1 MPTGP
6 RIRKLAVN
14 PHFWG
19 ILFMFAVCI
28 ILHYP
33 QQILDTSSPTLFS
46 FMGLTRHAI
55 ERILLLVP
63 VCYAGLIFG
72 LEWGLVSLTAAAIIM
87 IPRVYL
93 VSEYFADAF
102 LETFLVIVVG
112 FLINLWIH
120 NTKKEREIQHNM
132 RSELDTTHRQLKK
145 HTAILEVS
153 ERKYQELFENARDAI
168 WEQDLDGNITNV
180 NHAFET
186 LSGSS
191 RQELLG
197 TSVKSYMDD
206 ESLNLAVKIRRSLYS
221 GEPIE
226 QPYEQRLTRKDG
238 SVAVLQM
245 ATSLI
250 RENGKPT
257 GYLHIARDVTRR
269 EQLMAVLNFM
279 EEGMA
284 VIGHDRR
291 IQFMNS
297 SLVREFGDKKW
308 EYCYQVFH
316 DRDQPC
322 DNCRFNS
329 AIHGETEKREW
340 GTPDG
345 NVFEIVYTPFTNVDQ
360 TPGILATFI
369 NVTRRKKIE
378 RELVRLNDLKSE
390 LLDQK
395 TAQLKEISQEVA
407 KLEEEK
413 KQFVRFLG
421 IVAHDLKSPLS
432 VSQSII
438 SGITGGYY
446 GPVVDEQKDMLERVI
461 KRIDS
466 LNALINDLID
476 IPLIE
481 SGQLAGEMS
490 KISLAEIVQTTVNE
504 FSLAA
509 RDKGLQIALYL
520 PPDLPPVYGSSR
532 RLHQVMTNLV
542 SNAVKYAENGFIIIR
557 GSENSPH
564 IKIEVADNGIGIPF
578 EDLPRLFTDFFRS
591 KNSGGVK
598 GTGLGLSICRRIIE
612 AHGGKIWVESPNPET
627 NTGSRFTFILPVYRE
642 EKSEELNQIK

>member
-1 MPTGP
+1 MPMGLW
-6 RIRKLAVN
+6 IKKLTAN
-14 PHFWG
+14 PHFWVIV
-19 ILFMFAVCI
+19 ILFAVCT

-33 QQILDTSSPTLFS
+33 QQLLGISSPTVFS
-46 FMGLTRHAI
+46 FMGLSRHSI
-55 ERILLLVP
+55 ERILLLLP
-63 VCYAGLIFG
+63 VGYAGLVFG
-72 LEWGLVSLTAAAIIM
+72 FEWGVIGLITALVIM

-93 VSEYFADAF
+93 FSDYYADAF
-102 LETFLVIVVG
+102 LETILVIVVG

-120 NTKKEREIQHNM
+120 RSKKEREIRQNM

-145 HTAILEVS
+145 NAANLEVS
-153 ERKYQELFENARDAI
+153 ERKYRELFENARDAI
-168 WEQDLDGNITNV
+168 WEQDLDGNIINV

-186 LSGSS
+186 LSGSR
-191 RQELLG
+191 RQELIG
-197 TSVKSYMDD
+197 TSVKSFMDE
-206 ESLNLAVKIRRSLYS
+206 ESLNLAVNIRRSLYS

-238 SVAVLQM
+238 TVAVLQM

-269 EQLMAVLNFM
+269 EQLTAVLNFM

-291 IQFMNS
+291 IQFMNP
-297 SLVREFGDKKW
+297 SLAREFGDKKG
-308 EYCYQVFH
+308 EYCYRLFH
-316 DRDQPC
+316 GQDQPC
-322 DNCRFNS
+322 DNCRFFS

-340 GTPDG
+340 VTANG
-345 NVFEIVYTPFTNVDQ
+345 NVFEIVYTPFTNIDQ

-369 NVTRRKKIE
+369 NVTKRKKIE

-395 TAQLKEISQEVA
+395 TSQLKEISREVA

-421 IVAHDLKSPLS
+421 VVAHDLKSPLS

-446 GPVVDEQKDMLERVI
+446 GPLLDEQKDMLERVI
-461 KRIDS
+461 KRIES
-466 LNALINDLID
+466 LNTLINDLID

-490 KISLAEIVQTTVNE
+490 KTSLAEIVQNSANE
-504 FSLAA
+504 LSVMAKE
-509 RDKGLQIALYL
+509 KGMQIAVYL
-520 PPDLPPVYGSSR
+520 PPGLPPVYASGR
-532 RLHQVMTNLV
+532 RLHQVMTNLI
-542 SNAVKYAENGFIIIR
+542 SNAVKYAEQGFIIIR
-557 GSENSPH
+557 GSENGTH
-564 IKIEVADNGIGIPF
+564 IKIEVTDNGIGIPAD
-578 EDLPRLFTDFFRS
+578 DLPRLFSDFFRS
-591 KNSGGVK
+591 KNAAGAK
-598 GTGLGLSICRRIIE
+598 GTGLGLSICKRIIE

-627 NTGSRFTFILPVYRE
+627 NTGSRFTFVLPIQNE
-642 EKSEELNQIK
+642 EKAEEPAQI